1 MVISCGGVV
10 INKDNELLVL
20 QKKNGYF
27 CLPKGRVEEGESWE
41 MTALR
46 EVKEE
51 TNIDARIIQYIDT
64 VYYKMNVGK
73 GKSYPKKVKW
83 YLMEATSFDAK
94 PQKKEGFVYT
104 EFITIDQAKKLLDY
118 ENEKYIVRKAY
129 KILEKNDQ
137 LYTDC

>member
-10 INKDNELLVL
+10 INKDKELLIL
-20 QKKNGYF
+20 KKKNGYY

-41 MTALR
+41 TTALR

-64 VYYKMNVGK
+64 VYYKMTVGK
-73 GKSYPKKVKW
+73 GKSCPKSVKW

-104 EFITIDQAKKLLDY
+104 EFIPMDQAKKLLAY
-118 ENEKYIVRKAY
+118 ENERYIVRKAY
-129 KILEKNDQ
+129 KILEKNG
-137 LYTDC
+137 

>member
-1 MVISCGGVV
+1 MI
-10 INKDNELLVL
+10 L
-20 QKKNGYF
+20 QKKNGYY

-41 MTALR
+41 TTALR

-51 TNIDARIIQYIDT
+51 TNIDARIIKYIDT

-94 PQKKEGFVYT
+94 PQRKEGFVHT
-104 EFITIDQAKKLLDY
+104 EFISMDEAKKLLAY
-118 ENEKYIVRKAY
+118 ENERYIVRKAF
-129 KILEKNDQ
+129 KTLEKNG
-137 LYTDC
+137 